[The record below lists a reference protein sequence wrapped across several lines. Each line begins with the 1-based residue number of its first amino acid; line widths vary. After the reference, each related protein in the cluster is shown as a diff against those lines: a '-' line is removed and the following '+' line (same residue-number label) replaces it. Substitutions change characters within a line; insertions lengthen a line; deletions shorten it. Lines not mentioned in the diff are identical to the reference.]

1 MNETTGKYQNKMLN
15 CEKALACILVIIL
28 HCEFPTII
36 GSIINIVARVGVPLF
51 FMTSGFFSISQDQ
64 DKAKKKLRTKVL
76 RTLKLVVVY
85 YVLNICYDVIVKC
98 WLFHQETISQ
108 MISILINPKSIK
120 DAIVWNRTLIGI
132 GGWFL
137 PALMFCY
144 GIVYFLYCN
153 RMIEKAYKFIIP
165 LFIGYFIISRGMAI
179 PVWYSRNYLFDGLPF
194 FLIGAYCSQN
204 KERIDFIDKS
214 KLLLL
219 TGGIGIGCVERFTG
233 GYDLYVG
240 VIIAAVAIF
249 AFAIKNESYT
259 LGHCLEFI
267 GENLTLNVYLIHPLI
282 LQLLYCYEDIFNVQG
297 VVYEWCRP
305 VIVIIVTLTLS
316 KVIYILQRKITNN
329 ARKKL

>member
-1 MNETTGKYQNKMLN
+1 M
-15 CEKALACILVIIL
+15 
-28 HCEFPTII
+28 
-36 GSIINIVARVGVPLF
+36 
-51 FMTSGFFSISQDQ
+51 
-64 DKAKKKLRTKVL
+64 RTKVL

-108 MISILINPKSIK
+108 MISILIDPKSIK

-165 LFIGYFIISRGMAI
+165 LFVGYFIISRGMAI

-219 TGGIGIGCVERFTG
+219 AGGHRYWMC
-233 GYDLYVG
+233 
-240 VIIAAVAIF
+240 
-249 AFAIKNESYT
+249 
-259 LGHCLEFI
+259 
-267 GENLTLNVYLIHPLI
+267 
-282 LQLLYCYEDIFNVQG
+282 
-297 VVYEWCRP
+297 
-305 VIVIIVTLTLS
+305 
-316 KVIYILQRKITNN
+316 
-329 ARKKL
+329 